1 MEETTTTSESTGSG
15 KEKAMQLVGFNI
27 GDELFGVNILSV
39 QEIIRTT
46 PITPIPDSPDFI
58 EGVINLRGSIIP
70 VIDLR
75 KRLNLLTDGFDEN
88 NLWIVILNVDSR
100 VTGFIVDHVTQV
112 LKINSGIIKPAPDI
126 VVAGLQSQYI
136 SGVCKIDDRLLVL
149 LDFNQILR
157 IDEIKKLKALHY
169 HQSFSHGD
177 VDAHDHQATRALS
190 V

>member
-1 MEETTTTSESTGSG
+1 MEETTIASAAPGG
-15 KEKAMQLVGFNI
+15 MKEKAMQLVGFNI
-27 GDELFGVNILSV
+27 GSELFGVNILSV

-58 EGVINLRGSIIP
+58 EGVINLRGNIIP

-75 KRLNLLTDGFDEN
+75 KRLNLLTEGFDRES
-88 NLWIVILNVDSR
+88 LWIVILNVDNR

-112 LKINSGIIKPAPDI
+112 LKINADVVKPAPDL

-136 SGVCKIDDRLLVL
+136 KGVCKIDDRLLVL

-157 IDEIKKLKALHY
+157 VDEIKKLRTL
-169 HQSFSHGD
+169 
-177 VDAHDHQATRALS
+177 HDHGPKAEVEVRHHQA

>member
-1 MEETTTTSESTGSG
+1 MEETTIAPGAPGTA

-27 GDELFGVNILSV
+27 GRELFGVNILSV

-58 EGVINLRGSIIP
+58 EGVINLRGNIIP

-75 KRLNLLTDGFDEN
+75 KRLNLLSEGFDKES
-88 NLWIVILNVDSR
+88 LWIVILNVDNR

-112 LKINSGIIKPAPDI
+112 LKINADIIKPAPDL

-136 SGVCKIDDRLLVL
+136 DGVCKIDDRLLVL

-157 IDEIKKLKALHY
+157 VDEIKKLKALHY
-169 HQSFSHGD
+169 HGPQAEVD
-177 VDAHDHQATRALS
+177 VRHHQA

>member
-1 MEETTTTSESTGSG
+1 MEDTSITSEAAGGSR
-15 KEKAMQLVGFNI
+15 EKAMQLVGFNI
-27 GDELFGVNILSV
+27 GSELFGVNILSV

-58 EGVINLRGSIIP
+58 EGVINLRGNIIP

-75 KRLNLLTDGFDEN
+75 KRLNLLTDGFDQN
-88 NLWIVILNVDSR
+88 NLWIVILNVDNR

-112 LKINSGIIKPAPDI
+112 LKINADIIKPAPDI

-136 SGVCKIDDRLLVL
+136 SGVCKIDNSLLVL

-157 IDEIKKLKALHY
+157 IDEIKKLKALRY
-169 HQSFSHGD
+169 QGSYSHSEVD
-177 VDAHDHQATRALS
+177 VHSHQAL
-190 V
+190 

>member
-1 MEETTTTSESTGSG
+1 MEETTMTQKSPISD
-15 KEKAMQLVGFNI
+15 KEKVMQLVGFNI
-27 GDELFGVNILSV
+27 GKEFFGVNILSV

-58 EGVINLRGSIIP
+58 EGIINLRGNIIP

-75 KRLNLLTDGFDEN
+75 KRLNLVTDGFDEN
-88 NLWIVILNVDSR
+88 NLWIVILNIDNR

-112 LKINSGIIKPAPDI
+112 LKINVDIIKPAPDI

-136 SGVCKIDDRLLVL
+136 SGVCKIDNSLLVL

-157 IDEIKKLKALHY
+157 IDEIKKLKALRY
-169 HQSFSHGD
+169 HGNFSHDDTD
-177 VDAHDHQATRALS
+177 VQNHQVAG
-190 V
+190 

>member
-1 MEETTTTSESTGSG
+1 MEETTISPESPGTAN
-15 KEKAMQLVGFNI
+15 ENAMQLVGFNI
-27 GDELFGVNILSV
+27 GRELFGVNILSV

-58 EGVINLRGSIIP
+58 EGVINLRGNIIP
-70 VIDLR
+70 VVDLR

-88 NLWIVILNVDSR
+88 NLWIVILNVDNR

-112 LKINSGIIKPAPDI
+112 LKINSDIIKPAPDI

-136 SGVCKIDDRLLVL
+136 SGVCKIDDKLLVL

-157 IDEIKKLKALHY
+157 IDEIKKLKALRY
-169 HQSFSHGD
+169 HSSFSHD
-177 VDAHDHQATRALS
+177 ELEAQNNQAT

>member
-1 MEETTTTSESTGSG
+1 MEETTIASAAPGTA

-27 GDELFGVNILSV
+27 GSELFGVNILSV

-58 EGVINLRGSIIP
+58 EGVINLRGNIIP

-75 KRLNLLTDGFDEN
+75 KRLNLLSEGFDKES
-88 NLWIVILNVDSR
+88 LWIVILNVDNR

-112 LKINSGIIKPAPDI
+112 LKINADIIKPAPDL

-136 SGVCKIDDRLLVL
+136 DGVCKIDDRLLVL

-157 IDEIKKLKALHY
+157 VDEIKKLKALHC
-169 HQSFSHGD
+169 HGPHAE
-177 VDAHDHQATRALS
+177 VEVRHHQAN
-190 V
+190 

>member
-1 MEETTTTSESTGSG
+1 MEETTIASAAPGGT

-27 GDELFGVNILSV
+27 GSELFGVNILSV

-58 EGVINLRGSIIP
+58 EGVINLRGNIIP

-75 KRLNLLTDGFDEN
+75 KRLNLLSEGFDKES
-88 NLWIVILNVDSR
+88 LWIVILNVDNR

-112 LKINSGIIKPAPDI
+112 LKINADIIKPAPDLVI
-126 VVAGLQSQYI
+126 AGLQSQYI
-136 SGVCKIDDRLLVL
+136 MGVCKIDDRLLVL

-157 IDEIKKLKALHY
+157 VDEIKKLKAMHY
-169 HQSFSHGD
+169 HGNQPNAEAECRH
-177 VDAHDHQATRALS
+177 HQA